1 MPRRTLALFLRT
13 WLTIALIDFIF
24 ASCLS
29 VFAYGSTFSRL
40 WQGVASTV
48 LGPSAMQG
56 GTRAVLVGLL
66 LHVCVAFTWS
76 AVFLAL
82 ATAWLRLQ
90 RMIAT
95 APGIFGV
102 AAVYGPAIWCVMS
115 LVVIPTLTGRPPT
128 ITTRWW
134 IQLFAHIPFVAL
146 PIVTVVGRGLNARSR
161 EIRGQIAPSIA

>member
-1 MPRRTLALFLRT
+1 MPRQTLKLFLRA
-13 WLTIALIDFIF
+13 WLTIAVVDFIF

-48 LGPSAMQG
+48 LGPSALQG
-56 GTRAVLVGLL
+56 GTRTVLVGLL
-66 LHVCVAFTWS
+66 LHVAVAFTWS

-82 ATAWLRLQ
+82 STAWLRLRQ
-90 RMIAT
+90 FIAT
-95 APGIFGV
+95 PAGILGV

-115 LVVIPTLTGRPPT
+115 LVVIPLATGRPPA

-134 IQLFAHIPFVAL
+134 IQLVAHIPFVAL
-146 PIVTVVGRGLNARSR
+146 PIVTVVGRGLNARAR
-161 EIRGQIAPSIA
+161 EVRGQVAPSIA